1 MSPTNPV
8 SLLPVLLAV
17 VCTVDAFAQEWPQRP
32 VRILVPFAAGGV
44 TDGIARISSEWL
56 GRRLGQSVIVENRPG
71 GNGVIAVD
79 AVAKAPA
86 DGYTLLMAPLP
97 QMAILPAMTRT
108 PYDPVKDFAPVT
120 IVGGNMFA
128 LAVHRSLPV
137 DSLPQFVSFVKARP
151 GQITYASAGS
161 GSVSHLVVTLLTQ
174 RAGLDM
180 AHVPYK
186 GGAPAM
192 VDVVAG
198 HVSLYFGNLAEVL
211 PHAHANRIRVL
222 AVSGE
227 KRASQLPS
235 VPTVAESGYA
245 GFRTVTWNGIAAP
258 AKTPQSIIERIS
270 KEMRSAPNDAGFAGK
285 LQGIGVD
292 AICGTPEEF
301 AKTLKADTALWAEAV
316 RISGAR
322 ID

>member
-1 MSPTNPV
+1 MCSV
-8 SLLPVLLAV
+8 HGEAS
-17 VCTVDAFAQEWPQRP
+17 AQEWPQRP
-32 VRILVPFAAGGV
+32 ARILVPFAAGGV
-44 TDGIARISSEWL
+44 TDSIARIAGEWL
-56 GRRLGQSVIVENRPG
+56 GRRVGQNIIVENRPG
-71 GNGVIAVD
+71 GNGVIAVE
-79 AVAKAPA
+79 AVARSAA

-97 QMAILPAMTRT
+97 QMAILPAMTKT
-108 PYDPVKDFAPVT
+108 PYDSVRDFAPAT

-137 DSLPQFVSFVKARP
+137 ETLPAFVSFVKARP

-161 GSVSHLVVTLLTQ
+161 GSVSHLAVALLIQ
-174 RAGLDM
+174 RTGLVM
-180 AHVPYK
+180 THVPYK

-192 VDVVAG
+192 VDAVAG
-198 HVSLYFGNLAEVL
+198 QVSLYFGNLSEVL
-211 PHAHANRIRVL
+211 PHANANRIRVI

-227 KRASQLPS
+227 KRATQLPK
-235 VPTVAESGYA
+235 VPTVAESGYP

-258 AKTPQSIIERIS
+258 AKTPQAVVERIAR
-270 KEMRSAPNDAGFAGK
+270 EMRLGLNDGGFTGK

-292 AICGTPEEF
+292 AICNTPEEF
-301 AKTLKADTALWAEAV
+301 AKTLKADAAMWAEAV